1 MSALLS
7 LLREFRVAI
16 LVVVGGAILSFLVF
30 GVLRRR
36 ETADRHS
43 EFERRSQERLL
54 ALQDQ
59 LAEDLSVLSFLRSF
73 YLSSQNVERDEFRAF
88 VTPALSANR
97 EFKSLEWLPR
107 VVAAERKSF
116 EEARRKDSQADF
128 RISELTREGE
138 AVPAGERVEY
148 FPIYYV
154 EPFAPNRETAGLD
167 LASDAVNREAI
178 DRARTENIPVAT
190 GPLRPLGEE
199 KVGPAFRVFMPV
211 YRSNATPQEGERSV
225 VGFYAIEIG
234 ISELVEDSLAPLRP
248 AGIDFVLYDDEA
260 PPSRRLLYAQRS
272 RTRGS
277 SSQAVLADPTLRWQ
291 GTIDVATRKWSIE
304 SSAGPDFFATGATSS
319 SAWALIVG
327 LLFTALIGLSLYNAI
342 GRSRAVERLVVER
355 TRELSREVAEHQQTA
370 KALEKA
376 LRKAE
381 ESDRLKRSFLDNIS
395 HEIRTPLNVI
405 TGFNQL
411 IADRFEELGDRSQQE
426 LLDAVSRASQRL
438 IDTVHATLDLS
449 RIETGEFRLRP
460 ARLDLPAVIEAHVRN
475 IEPEARRKGLVL
487 SCEIRERQAAVRFDP
502 YCFSQALTNLL
513 DNAIKFTERGTVSV
527 RLLRDAGG
535 ELCLEVKDSGVG
547 IHPDYIPRLFQ
558 PFSQEDSSNTRGF
571 EGPGI
576 GLALVRR
583 HLELNGARISAESE
597 KGKGSV
603 FRVYFSTSSELP
615 QREATG

>member
-1 MSALLS
+1 MSALRS

-30 GVLRRR
+30 DFLRRR
-36 ETADRHS
+36 EAADRHG
-43 EFERRSQERLL
+43 EFERRPQERLL

-59 LAEDLSVLSFLRSF
+59 LADDLSVLSFLRTF

-107 VVAAERKSF
+107 VVGAERKSF
-116 EEARRKDSQADF
+116 P
-128 RISELTREGE
+128 INELTPEGE
-138 AVPAGERVEY
+138 VIPAGERVEY
-148 FPIYYV
+148 LPIHYV

-167 LASDAVNREAI
+167 LASDPVNREAI
-178 DRARTENIPVAT
+178 DRARGEDIPVAT
-190 GPLRPLGEE
+190 GPLRPLGEG

-211 YRSNATPQEGERSV
+211 YRSNATPQERERSL
-225 VGFYAIEIG
+225 VGFYAIQIG
-234 ISELVEDSLAPLRP
+234 ISELVEDSLAGLRS
-248 AGIDFVLYDDEA
+248 AGIDFVLYDDDA

-272 RTRGS
+272 HTRGS
-277 SSQAVLADPTLRWQ
+277 SSQQVIADSTLRWQ
-291 GTIDVATRKWSIE
+291 GTLDVATRKWSME
-304 SSAGPDFFATGATSS
+304 SSAGADFFATGATSS

-342 GRSRAVERLVVER
+342 GRSRTVERLVVDR

-395 HEIRTPLNVI
+395 HEIRTPLNII

-411 IADRFEELGDRSQQE
+411 IADRFEELGDLSQQE
-426 LLDAVSRASQRL
+426 LLDGVSRASQRL

-460 ARLDLPAVIEAHVRN
+460 ARLDLAAVIEAHVRN

-487 SCEIRERQAAVRFDP
+487 RCEIRERQAAVRFDP

-513 DNAIKFTERGTVSV
+513 DNAIKFTERGTISI
-527 RLLRDAGG
+527 RLLRDPGG
-535 ELCLEVKDSGVG
+535 ELCVEVKDSGVG

-603 FRVYFSTSSELP
+603 FRVYFSGSSELP